1 LKKLQLFKPNG
12 SLPSYGNVGFFS
24 QAASSQTNAQLK
36 TALNAPAKSNGVE
49 LAQVN
54 GDGLSQA
61 NGDGISQANG
71 DGLAQVNGDG
81 LSQANGDGISQANG
95 DGLSQVTGDGLGK
108 KVSFEAD
115 KAGGDGSSLASPSDS
130 RAEQNLDELDNLLLN
145 SCGNTISPRTSTQNE
160 SNSKKRRT
168 DSTPRSSSGENKGAE
183 EHSNKKVNT

>member
-1 LKKLQLFKPNG
+1 MKKLQLFKPNG

-71 DGLAQVNGDG
+71 DGL
-81 LSQANGDGISQANG
+81 
-95 DGLSQVTGDGLGK
+95 SQVTGDGLGK

-115 KAGGDGSSLASPSDS
+115 KNGGDGSSLASPSDS

>member
-12 SLPSYGNVGFFS
+12 SLPPYGIVGFFS

-36 TALNAPAKSNGVE
+36 TAINAPAKSRSVE
-49 LAQVN
+49 LAQAN

-61 NGDGISQANG
+61 NGVE
-71 DGLAQVNGDG
+71 LAQANGDG
-81 LSQANGDGISQANG
+81 LSQAN
-95 DGLSQVTGDGLGK
+95 GDGLGK

-160 SNSKKRRT
+160 SNSKKRHAT
-168 DSTPRSSSGENKGAE
+168 STPRSSSGENKGSE